1 MITHPDK
8 VNSIVNL
15 NRDKYLK
22 SMTELISDQQKFGKL
37 KDHTLRRGR
46 ALQRTFREINK
57 NNTFSD
63 IEYSTL
69 CAKGT

>member
-1 MITHPDK
+1 
-8 VNSIVNL
+8 
-15 NRDKYLK
+15 
-22 SMTELISDQQKFGKL
+22 MTELISDQQKFGKL

-69 CAKGT
+69 YAKGT